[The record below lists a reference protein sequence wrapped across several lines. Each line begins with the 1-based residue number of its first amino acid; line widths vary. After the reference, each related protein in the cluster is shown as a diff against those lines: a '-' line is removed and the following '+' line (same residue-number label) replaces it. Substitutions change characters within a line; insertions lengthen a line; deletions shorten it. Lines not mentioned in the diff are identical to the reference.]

1 MVNVPVVLAACVA
14 IPPWVEEPAYL
25 VSAFKAFTSVCVI
38 VTAVEPSKVLVA
50 EVPVKLIAALVLSAT
65 V

>member
-1 MVNVPVVLAACVA
+1 
-14 IPPWVEEPAYL
+14 VEEPAYL
-25 VSAFKAFTSVCVI
+25 VSALSAFTSVWVI